1 MIPMIDQ
8 IHAMPNSDTINTADT
23 MTVTVLSLTSVI
35 STQGTQRTPVAWVIP
50 PSVGPAAILSS
61 VHRPIHSPVDRRYI
75 HTVGQSSQS

>member
-1 MIPMIDQ
+1 MILMMDQ

-50 PSVGPAAILSS
+50 PSVVLL
-61 VHRPIHSPVDRRYI
+61 RYCPVSIDRY
-75 HTVGQSSQS
+75 TGLTAL